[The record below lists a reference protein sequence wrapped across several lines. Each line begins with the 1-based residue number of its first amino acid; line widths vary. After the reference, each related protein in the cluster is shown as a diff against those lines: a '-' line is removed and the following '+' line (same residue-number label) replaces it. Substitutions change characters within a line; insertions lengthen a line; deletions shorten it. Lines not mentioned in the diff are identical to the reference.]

1 MRSSAIARF
10 MFVASVLGPAAIAAC
25 GGGGG
30 GGPSPKVPASSSSS
44 APTPGSGTSGTGSG
58 TSGTS
63 GTSGAGSSAVPV
75 PTGAANKP
83 IAPSAMAAQLKEL
96 GLDPKK
102 LPPIE
107 KLDAKQK
114 RDLMNT
120 FTKAV
125 GAQCKT
131 CHDMDHLDAPT
142 PMKKLTARMWN
153 EWVRGVTF
161 EDGSLVYCDSCHQGR
176 LEFLDRHDKKAVS
189 DWMADNFVSKLKR
202 VDAKDQSCE
211 RCHGDKME
219 MRFLSQWRK

>member
-1 MRSSAIARF
+1 MRISAFSSSLLL
-10 MFVASVLGPAAIAAC
+10 VAVLGPAVAAAC
-25 GGGGG
+25 GGGGTG
-30 GGPSPKVPASSSSS
+30 AQGTGPT
-44 APTPGSGTSGTGSG
+44 APPGSTSTGADAGMAATHPTGTGSTG
-58 TSGTS
+58 
-63 GTSGAGSSAVPV
+63 AVPA
-75 PTGAANKP
+75 PRSANKP

-107 KLDAKQK
+107 SLLANQK

-176 LEFLDRHDKKAVS
+176 LEFLERHDKKTLQ

-219 MRFLSQWRK
+219 MHFLAQWRSERRK